1 MTVNEKKTRNSK
13 DRKAIDFDLLVVTES
28 LGYKTYRKNRR
39 NSWSREEDTKLKQ
52 LINSAFIELG
62 FPGGIADISSIQESE
77 RVCKN
82 ISWEHIANLFN
93 DPTRKPKDLRKRWT
107 ASLDPNLKKGKWT
120 PEEDRQL
127 LKAYEKHG
135 SHWQSVSENIAGRT
149 EDQCAKRYIEV
160 LGPSTE
166 GRLRK
171 WTLEEDLSLVNK
183 VKKYGTKW
191 RRISSEMEFRPSLTC
206 RNRWRKIITS
216 VVRNKASPEITEAV
230 KGDQDVPLLDKKP
243 KTAEEAQIEPDSEDE
258 EQEGGSSY
266 EDSGRDGRS
275 LDVMHREENG
285 VNKGKNQ
292 NYDSSGSVA
301 SFAPESEV
309 REPIILN
316 EGRFK
321 EIPNTSTAR
330 ETSPQKVFDG
340 GQPQTDKTGTFPNVL
355 ESLPALSKVCSQN
368 ETSAKSD
375 SIEEKAKS
383 NEDRA
388 RTELGKGATRHHK
401 HRSHMEWKFILKD
414 GEELS
419 VSSGVISNSEL
430 VKELIEQAKKHSLK
444 ISIHQHIHN
453 HYNAPQDFNG
463 EHQRAPSIVP
473 EGYSNFHT
481 NSSSPSSG
489 DSSKDF
495 LYGSNG
501 PVKSSCPDGYHDFLS
516 ASPNYNVFGLEP
528 FTQLDSSTSG
538 LYNQRPS
545 QYVPPSYAPYGVR
558 PDVPNSTRSTDEL
571 QDISRNRVS
580 HFNYLPPTLKPQLES
595 SNSTKASDLNI
606 LLNPS
611 PTNGIGKKSKKRKRR
626 HASGKS
632 GGNTPGSSYQGSSQ
646 TSPTGSNSKII
657 NPTDYPKSASS
668 FNDDEGLDFWEN
680 LRSLADQPISSQ
692 KEERQSSNPFTDE
705 NRDLIY
711 GLFNTNNHGMDA
723 EALKKT
729 GARTPFPLDDDTFIP
744 FNPS

>member
-13 DRKAIDFDLLVVTES
+13 VKKAIDFDLLVVTES

-39 NSWSREEDTKLKQ
+39 NSWSREEDNKLKQ
-52 LINSAFIELG
+52 LINDAFIELG
-62 FPGGIADISSIQESE
+62 YLGGIADITSIQESE
-77 RVCKN
+77 SACKN

-93 DPTRKPKDLRKRWT
+93 DPARKPKDLRKRWT

-120 PEEDRQL
+120 PEEDKQL

-171 WTLEEDLSLVNK
+171 WTLEEDLHLVNK

-216 VVRNKASPEITEAV
+216 VVRNKASPEIIEAV
-230 KGDQDVPLLDKKP
+230 KGDQNVPLSNDNSNMV
-243 KTAEEAQIEPDSEDE
+243 EEVHEEQDSEDE
-258 EQEGGSSY
+258 EQEGGYSN
-266 EDSGRDGRS
+266 EDSGKNENIPESIVHRDEGVGEGKR
-275 LDVMHREENG
+275 HR
-285 VNKGKNQ
+285 K
-292 NYDSSGSVA
+292 YHSAA
-301 SFAPESEV
+301 SFAAESETH
-309 REPIILN
+309 EPVLLH
-316 EGRFK
+316 EGQFSQIPDDSLK
-321 EIPNTSTAR
+321 ETA
-330 ETSPQKVFDG
+330 EEAGYKNVPSHP
-340 GQPQTDKTGTFPNVL
+340 DKSNAFPDVL
-355 ESLPALSKVCSQN
+355 EPLPHLSKIGSGDD
-368 ETSAKSD
+368 TTAKYD
-375 SIEEKAKS
+375 TIEEQQKYKDGS
-383 NEDRA
+383 TKPEIRQ
-388 RTELGKGATRHHK
+388 RPSKQHMQ
-401 HRSHMEWKFILKD
+401 HRSQMEWKFILKD

-430 VKELIEQAKKHSLK
+430 VKELIDQAKKHSLK

-453 HYNAPQDFNG
+453 HYSAPQELG
-463 EHQRAPSIVP
+463 SELHHTSSVIP
-473 EGYSNFHT
+473 EAYSNFHT

-495 LYGSNG
+495 LTGTNG
-501 PVKSSCPDGYHDFLS
+501 PGKSNYPDSYHDFFS

-528 FTQLDSSTSG
+528 FSQLDGPTSG
-538 LYNQRPS
+538 LYPQRS
-545 QYVPPSYAPYGVR
+545 AQYVPQNFSYAVR
-558 PDVPNSTRSTDEL
+558 PEVQGSNRSADEL
-571 QDISRNRVS
+571 QDISRHRVS

-611 PTNGIGKKSKKRKRR
+611 PSSSGGKKSKRRKKRTAHGR
-626 HASGKS
+626 SS
-632 GGNTPGSSYQGSSQ
+632 GNTPNSSYQGSSQ
-646 TSPTGSNSKII
+646 TSPEGCNSRQI
-657 NPTDYPKSASS
+657 NPIDYAKSASS

-680 LRSLADQPISSQ
+680 LRSLAGQPASSQ
-692 KEERQSSNPFTDE
+692 KEMRQPGNLFHDE
-705 NRDLIY
+705 NGDLIY
-711 GLFNTNNHGMDA
+711 GLFTESDGVEA
-723 EALKKT
+723 EKLKKT
-729 GARTPFPLDDDTFIP
+729 NTSASFPLDDDTFIP